1 MNMNT
6 GSDNCQ
12 ADIKASPRD
21 GVRPALQQRSRATR
35 DRLLAA
41 GKRLLEETDLDGV
54 SIADIAAAA
63 DCSVGAFY
71 TRFENKDAYFRALVT
86 DMLAQ
91 ERSALDALHDSVVDA
106 NLIEAIV
113 ANAVGS
119 FRRNA
124 GLLRSALR
132 KGMEDPSY
140 WEPIRRHGQVAAD
153 LVVGRL
159 SKMARQPLGPE
170 EELRTRFA
178 FQVLYGTLVNALLH
192 QPLPLLLENERLEN
206 ELSRVFRLTIGPG
219 RD

>member
-1 MNMNT
+1 M
-6 GSDNCQ
+6 
-12 ADIKASPRD
+12 KASPPD

-63 DCSVGAFY
+63 DCSVGAVY

-170 EELRTRFA
+170 EESRTRFA

>member
-1 MNMNT
+1 M
-6 GSDNCQ
+6 
-12 ADIKASPRD
+12 KASPPD

-91 ERSALDALHDSVVDA
+91 ERSALDALHDGVVDA

-159 SKMARQPLGPE
+159 SKMARRPLGPE
-170 EELRTRFA
+170 EESRTRFA

>member
-1 MNMNT
+1 M
-6 GSDNCQ
+6 
-12 ADIKASPRD
+12 KASPPD

-159 SKMARQPLGPE
+159 SKMARRPLGPE
-170 EELRTRFA
+170 EESRTRFA